1 MLTLGEEAFP
11 HVWLQRRESKG
22 DAGNAAQLCKHHC
35 TAQVHLPR
43 HFCMLTKSNIQFQ
56 LLLQRRES
64 KGLQKTR
71 PSFTET
77 TGERRGVA
85 PGSFVDLLVNA
96 TDKATGESLSDLE
109 RTNQAFVMVMSGE
122 SPSGTVE

>member
-1 MLTLGEEAFP
+1 M
-11 HVWLQRRESKG
+11 
-22 DAGNAAQLCKHHC
+22 
-35 TAQVHLPR
+35 
-43 HFCMLTKSNIQFQ
+43 
-56 LLLQRRES
+56 LQRRES

-71 PSFTET
+71 PSFADT

-109 RTNQAFVMVMSGE
+109 RTNQAFVMVMSGDRHPLALFI
-122 SPSGTVE
+122 S